1 MPQYLQHSVDSFWAV
16 CYKNRYDMSK
26 SMIEGEKRM
35 IFFQD
40 TKRLTN
46 EVIDSWSENAVKA
59 YQKIAG
65 KRAESTVK
73 LRLSIEEL
81 LLRFRDLYGTE
92 EPCSI
97 KGIRRL
103 GGISFELSQRGTP
116 QNPLETDPETSLS
129 YNLLAKLNL
138 NPHYAYRQ
146 NRSLNVVTIPAPLKK
161 RKNAMLI
168 GILVAAVLS
177 VVTWR
182 VSGLLPKAVLDDY
195 MIPLVSGLFTKLS
208 AVFSAL
214 ATPLVFCAVITGI
227 NGIGDVSSFGKLG
240 GRLLK
245 RMMASY
251 GISMLALLAIGLP
264 MGLVSPTSSAS
275 GGNVF
280 GDLLELVLDIIPGN
294 LVEPFR
300 IDNALQVI
308 VIAVFVG
315 VIMLG
320 LSDKVDRLRTFIDE
334 AGTLVNRLMMAVCKL
349 LPLFVYLGFTN
360 LLLSGKLSELGGVS
374 KIVIICLGASA
385 ITVAVTTVRTL
396 IVTKRSFK
404 ELFSAQLPA
413 LMINLTTS
421 SQVSALPES
430 MKCCK
435 QKWGIDEK
443 FVNFGMPLGIVIY
456 MPCGAI
462 MLGAIVW
469 VLTYMSAGSVDPITL
484 VKLVFVSVIV
494 AIAAPPIPGSA
505 FAVLPIMF
513 SACGTDLSMMP
524 LAVIIGSTVG
534 YLMPALNGYC
544 MQLELLM
551 SAHKSGCIK
560 KDHTAETDSETKA
573 MEENRN

>member
-1 MPQYLQHSVDSFWAV
+1 
-16 CYKNRYDMSK
+16 
-26 SMIEGEKRM
+26 M

-46 EVIDSWSENAVKA
+46 EVIDSWSENAVKQ

-65 KRAESTVK
+65 KRAENTVR

-116 QNPLETDPETSLS
+116 QNPLEIDPETSLT

-168 GILVAAVLS
+168 GILAAAVLS
-177 VVTWR
+177 VATWL

-227 NGIGDVSSFGKLG
+227 SGIGDVSSFGKLG

-251 GISMLALLAIGLP
+251 GISMLAMLAIGLP

-280 GDLLELVLDIIPGN
+280 SDLLELILDIIPGN

-320 LSDKVDRLRTFIDE
+320 LGDKVNRLRTFIDE

-385 ITVAVTTVRTL
+385 ITVAATIVRTL

-413 LMINLTTS
+413 LIINLTTS

-443 FVNFGMPLGIVIY
+443 FVNFGIPLGIVIY

-484 VKLVFVSVIV
+484 FKLVFVSVIV

-551 SAHKSGCIK
+551 SAYKSGCIK
-560 KDHTAETDSETKA
+560 KDHTAETDSGARAIE
-573 MEENRN
+573 

>member
-1 MPQYLQHSVDSFWAV
+1 
-16 CYKNRYDMSK
+16 
-26 SMIEGEKRM
+26 M

-46 EVIDSWSENAVKA
+46 EVIGSWTEEAVKA
-59 YQKIAG
+59 YQENAG

-73 LRLSIEEL
+73 LRLTIEEL
-81 LLRFRDLYGTE
+81 LLRYRDLYGTD

-97 KGIRRL
+97 KGVRRF
-103 GGISFELSQRGTP
+103 GGCSFELSQKGMQ
-116 QNPLETDPETSLS
+116 QNPLDIDTESSIS
-129 YNLLAKLNL
+129 YNLLARLNL

-146 NRSLNVVTIPAPLKK
+146 NRGLNVVTIPASLKK
-161 RKNAMLI
+161 RKNATLI
-168 GILVAAVLS
+168 GILLAAVLS
-177 VVTWR
+177 VVTWL
-182 VSGLLPKAVLDDY
+182 VSGILPEAVRNDY
-195 MIPLVSGLFTKLS
+195 MIPLVSGLFSKLS
-208 AVFSAL
+208 SIFSAI
-214 ATPLVFCAVITGI
+214 ATPLVFCAVMSGI
-227 NGIGDVSSFGKLG
+227 SGIGDVSSFGKLG

-251 GISMLALLAIGLP
+251 GICMLAMLAIGLP
-264 MGLVSPTSSAS
+264 MGLVSSTSATN

-280 GDLLELVLDIIPGN
+280 SDLLNLVLDIIPGN
-294 LVEPFR
+294 LIEPFR
-300 IDNALQVI
+300 IDNDLQVI
-308 VIAVFVG
+308 VIAVFAG

-320 LSDKVDRLRTFIDE
+320 LGDKVGRLRTFIDE
-334 AGTLVNRLMMAVCKL
+334 VGTLINRMMMAVCKT

-385 ITVAVTTVRTL
+385 VFVTVTIVRAL
-396 IVTKRSFK
+396 IVTKRTFK

-413 LMINLTTS
+413 LIINLTTS

-435 QKWGIDEK
+435 QKWSIDEK
-443 FVNFGMPLGIVIY
+443 FVDFGLPLGIVIY

-462 MLGAIVW
+462 MLGSIVW
-469 VLTYMSAGSVDPITL
+469 VLTNMSAGTVDPITL
-484 VKLVFVSVIV
+484 AKLVFVSVIV

-551 SAHKSGCIK
+551 SAHKSGCIGK
-560 KDHTAETDSETKA
+560 GQVSEKGIKS
-573 MEENRN
+573 NDPDPG